1 MIFLIKMLPGVEL
14 YAYNP
19 SVLDTEARRRN
30 EFKAGL
36 NLNKLKSSLGQEDV
50 ISKHK
55 NQQTKVSF
63 IT

>member
-14 YAYNP
+14 HAYNP

-36 NLNKLKSSLGQEDV
+36 NLNKLKSSLGQED
-50 ISKHK
+50 SKHK